1 MKLRPLLLIA
11 ASLAAACSR
20 DGDGKGAGGV
30 DEALP
35 PPTYEL
41 ALPKDLGSLVDKK
54 FTGDLD
60 AMIERRLIRIAV
72 PFNRTHYFIDKGIE
86 RGISYEYVKLF
97 EEQLNKKLNTG
108 NLKIHVVRLP
118 EPRDRLLPAL
128 NDGRVDIV
136 IAAMT
141 VTPERQQLVDFT
153 NPTRKGVNEV
163 VVTGRNTANLTSPDQ
178 LGGTQIF
185 VRKSSSYFQSLKQ
198 LNDRLK
204 ARGKPPVAI
213 EEVPESLED
222 DDLLEMVNA
231 GLIPATVVDDYLA
244 TFWTQVF
251 PNMVIQNRAPVRVGA
266 QLGLAFR
273 KGSPKLAAELNQ
285 FIAEYGLDT
294 ATGRTIN
301 QRYLQSTKFV
311 ASATSEEERN
321 KFLAMVELFRKYG
334 AQYDVD
340 YLLMA
345 AQGFQESR
353 LDQNAKSHVGAIGVM
368 QIMPATG
375 AELNVGNIS
384 QVEPNIHGGVKY
396 MRQLQDEFF
405 KDEPIDPLN
414 KLLLTFASY
423 NAGPGRVRQLRREA
437 TARGLN
443 PNVWF
448 GNVEQI
454 ASERIGRETVTYVS
468 NIYKYYIAY
477 RLVTQQREQQLK
489 AKGEIKPQA
498 SR

>member
-1 MKLRPLLLIA
+1 MHLRPLLLIA
-11 ASLAAACSR
+11 VLMIAACSR
-20 DGDGKGAGGV
+20 TDGGKSQEGARAGE
-30 DEALP
+30 EALP

-41 ALPKDLGSLVDKK
+41 ALPEGLRSLVSEK

-60 AMIERRLIRIAV
+60 AMEERRLIRIAV
-72 PFNRTHYFIDKGIE
+72 PYNRTHYFIDRGVEHGIA
-86 RGISYEYVKLF
+86 YEYVRLF
-97 EEQLNKKLNTG
+97 EDQLNKQLNTG

-118 EPRDRLLPAL
+118 MPRDALLPAL

-136 IAAMT
+136 VAQLT
-141 VTPERQQLVDFT
+141 VTPERQRIVDFS
-153 NPTRKGVNEV
+153 NPTRSSVSEI
-163 VVTGRNTANLTSPDQ
+163 VVTGPGTAALTSPDQ
-178 LGGTQIF
+178 LSGKQLF

-198 LNDRLK
+198 LNDQLK
-204 ARGKPPVAI
+204 SRGRPPVAI
-213 EEVPESLED
+213 EEAPESLED

-244 TFWTQVF
+244 TFWKKVF
-251 PNMVIQNRAPVRVGA
+251 PNLVLNDRVPVRTGA
-266 QLGLAFR
+266 QLGVAFR

-285 FIAEYGLDT
+285 FIANNGLDT
-294 ATGRTIN
+294 AIGRTLN
-301 QRYLQSTKFV
+301 ERYLESTKF
-311 ASATSEEERN
+311 AGSATSQEERD

-334 AQYDVD
+334 AQYELD

-353 LDQNAKSHVGAIGVM
+353 LDQNAKSHVGAVGVM

-375 AELNVGNIS
+375 DELDVGNIREL
-384 QVEPNIHGGVKY
+384 EPNIHGGVKY
-396 MRQLQDEFF
+396 MRFMQDEFF
-405 KDEPIDPLN
+405 KDEPIDNLN

-423 NAGPGRVRQLRREA
+423 NAGPGRIRQLRREA
-437 TARGLN
+437 AKRGLN

-477 RLVTQQREQQLK
+477 RLVTRQREQQLK
-489 AKGEIKPQA
+489 AKGA
-498 SR
+498 MAN